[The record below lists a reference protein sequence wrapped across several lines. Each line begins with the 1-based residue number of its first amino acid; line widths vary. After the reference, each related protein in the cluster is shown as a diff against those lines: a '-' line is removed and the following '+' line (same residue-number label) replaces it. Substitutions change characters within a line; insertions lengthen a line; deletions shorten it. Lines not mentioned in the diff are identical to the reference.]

1 MSYYDRGNLFRRSN
15 GLNKSNSQPNYFIPN
30 ELKSYNDNYLPLI
43 RLNQQ
48 AEIFSN
54 KINRSNKIKNEI
66 LNSKYKFL
74 QNRGINNYNRNKY
87 KDSWNDFFKRKE
99 REKQRKKIYKILQ
112 DQPYNS
118 SEEDSN
124 VDDIFK
130 SDLNSM
136 PNKIEDKLK
145 LKRYLPAKKD
155 LAKLMRKVNENVNE
169 KVDKNNY
176 LLSKNIKNLENGYND
191 LRNMIENKINK
202 MERKQAENF
211 YNLRK
216 YFKWRNK
223 REKDKFDNNNLFIE
237 NGNNVLN
244 VNDYNNNGN
253 YYKPNIKENYEQLQT
268 YEIVKKI
275 ENIPNLLFFYL
286 IFLLNK
292 NIKKT

>member
-54 KINRSNKIKNEI
+54 KINRSNKIKNEL

-118 SEEDSN
+118 SEEDAN

-130 SDLNSM
+130 SNLNSM

-176 LLSKNIKNLENGYND
+176 LLSKNIKNLENGYDD
-191 LRNMIENKINK
+191 LRNMIETKINK

-223 REKDKFDNNNLFIE
+223 REKDKFDNNNLFI
-237 NGNNVLN
+237 
-244 VNDYNNNGN
+244 
-253 YYKPNIKENYEQLQT
+253 
-268 YEIVKKI
+268 
-275 ENIPNLLFFYL
+275 
-286 IFLLNK
+286 
-292 NIKKT
+292 